1 MKTTIETGRKK
12 YVLHANLPKEDKL
25 RSLKRANAILLAGYS
40 IEKAQRRVG
49 YNIDD
54 LRKWALELNFP
65 LIVTKKSKY
74 KTTLLNDLDH
84 HHAAPALQAASAQ
97 RPRQLGYQ
105 IQADESAPKGSPPQN
120 GGRA

>member
-54 LRKWALELNFP
+54 LRKWALELDFP
-65 LIVTKKSKY
+65 LITTKKSKY
-74 KTTLLNDLDH
+74 KIKPPNDLDH
-84 HHAAPALQAASAQ
+84 HHAAPALQAASA
-97 RPRQLGYQ
+97 
-105 IQADESAPKGSPPQN
+105 
-120 GGRA
+120 